1 MKYAGHGRTRKA
13 GEQQTQKTSEH
24 YEMHFGI
31 FRTTPNVTYFAEAT
45 SDDVES
51 PRSFPLDYTNAG
63 NDLIHM
69 GFMPMGVNSAVSQ
82 SE

>member
-1 MKYAGHGRTRKA
+1 MPAAPH
-13 GEQQTQKTSEH
+13 S
-24 YEMHFGI
+24 
-31 FRTTPNVTYFAEAT
+31 
-45 SDDVES
+45 
-51 PRSFPLDYTNAG
+51 PLDYTNAG